1 MQPRYVEFEGQEF
14 CALRSR
20 LNDGPCCPNRIDE
33 CSVPIGDNRT
43 GWTKCY
49 CDEFCD
55 RRFNPDCCP
64 DYESVCKGR
73 KSVKTC
79 NLDGKVLQILQEAK
93 VDCNLWWNQIKNL
106 REKFSLKMFKT
117 FNSKCRSN
125 GRADCEDDPCLAD
138 AEMVKN
144 INRDKSIL
152 GWTAHAY
159 TEFIGRKL
167 KEGLTYRLGTFEP
180 RVRVKSMSR
189 LSNRLEMLP
198 KQFNSLINWS
208 SLISQIRDQGWC
220 G

>member
-1 MQPRYVEFEGQEF
+1 MPRLGIKRLVLALALSMFLITVNAKLYMQPRYVEFEGQEF

-93 VDCNLWWNQIKNL
+93 VDCNLW
-106 REKFSLKMFKT
+106 
-117 FNSKCRSN
+117 
-125 GRADCEDDPCLAD
+125 
-138 AEMVKN
+138 
-144 INRDKSIL
+144 
-152 GWTAHAY
+152 
-159 TEFIGRKL
+159 
-167 KEGLTYRLGTFEP
+167 
-180 RVRVKSMSR
+180 
-189 LSNRLEMLP
+189 
-198 KQFNSLINWS
+198 
-208 SLISQIRDQGWC
+208 
-220 G
+220 